1 MSGRVEAYLGSGL
14 THAMNTT
21 PQTRSSRAARCAD
34 GWREGQTSRVK
45 RCLYERRYNDPACP
59 HHGKKRALPTSR
71 IMQVNRGLLLSNEW
85 IKLLCTSRTPKS
97 IPSPIPWGNSFL
109 AHLQLYY
116 FSGVFADQYDRL
128 WLVPRGVHD
137 VSSHAS
143 RASSNCNRLPGYS
156 RTQARYLILSI
167 E

>member
-1 MSGRVEAYLGSGL
+1 MAGSL
-14 THAMNTT
+14 PNCPCST
-21 PQTRSSRAARCAD
+21 SSAIISARAAKHAVNSLA
-34 GWREGQTSRVK
+34 SR
-45 RCLYERRYNDPACP
+45 
-59 HHGKKRALPTSR
+59 
-71 IMQVNRGLLLSNEW
+71 
-85 IKLLCTSRTPKS
+85 S

-128 WLVPRGVHD
+128 RLVPRVVHD

-156 RTQARYLILSI
+156 RTQERYLILSI
-167 E
+167 ERGSASDRWYAFEERITWYEYKQGESTGELTGTGPGRCLNAGSPVALYRKLI